1 MSDKVSKFLKKV
13 TAKEKEILLAL
24 LFRIKNGD
32 LESMDVKKLKG
43 MDYFFRVRKG
53 DFRIIF
59 IKKEGSVSIVAIE
72 KRSDTTY

>member
-1 MSDKVSKFLKKV
+1 MSDRVSKFLKKV
-13 TAKEKEILLAL
+13 TAKEREILLEL

-32 LESMDVKKLKG
+32 IESMDVKKLKG

-59 IKKEGSVSIVAIE
+59 IKKEESVSVIAIE